1 MPSEVVAKFPV
12 RGNHVVLCRV
22 EYHKGRGYFFCAD
35 PVQER
40 EDGIA
45 VISLGMVM
53 AGRME
58 LLKEAK
64 RFSQKTF
71 DYLVWTYRN
80 ACAAETP
87 TVMRHV
93 AEATE
98 RVPQEVSHVP
108 NV

>member
-12 RGNHVVLCRV
+12 RSDHVVLCRV
-22 EYHKGRGYFFCAD
+22 EHHKGRGYFFCAD

-40 EDGIA
+40 EDGIT
-45 VISLGMVM
+45 VICLSMVM

-58 LLKEAK
+58 LVKESR

-71 DYLVWTYRN
+71 DSLVNEYRLL
-80 ACAAETP
+80 CRAEDP
-87 TVMRHV
+87 RVMRHV

-98 RVPQEVSHVP
+98 RVPQEVS
-108 NV
+108 NA

>member
-12 RGNHVVLCRV
+12 RGDHVVLCRV

-40 EDGIA
+40 EDGIT
-45 VISLGMVM
+45 VLSLGMVM

-71 DYLVWTYRN
+71 DDLVWTFRN
-80 ACAAETP
+80 ACAAEDP
-87 TVMRHV
+87 RVMRHV
-93 AEATE
+93 AEAAE
-98 RVPQEVSHVP
+98 RVPEETS

>member
-40 EDGIA
+40 DDGIT
-45 VISLGMVM
+45 VINLGMVM

-58 LLKEAK
+58 LVKEAK
-64 RFSQKTF
+64 RFSRKTF
-71 DYLVWTYRN
+71 DDLVWAYRN
-80 ACAAETP
+80 LCAVEDP
-87 TVMRHV
+87 RVMRHV

-98 RVPQEVSHVP
+98 RVPVEVT
-108 NV
+108 NA

>member
-12 RGNHVVLCRV
+12 RGDHVVLCRV

-40 EDGIA
+40 EDGIT
-45 VISLGMVM
+45 VLSLGMVM

-71 DYLVWTYRN
+71 DDLVWTFRN
-80 ACAAETP
+80 ACAAEDP
-87 TVMRHV
+87 RVMRHV
-93 AEATE
+93 AEAAE
-98 RVPQEVSHVP
+98 RVPEEAR